1 MSSVTNNPKLRLL
14 IAVVPVVL
22 ILIVACGKSEVPNL
36 IEAPIVTTPT
46 PKVVTVI
53 EELVNEPVQSNST
66 GQPDNEFDT
75 KEIER
80 NYRGINDESIK
91 IAVVKSGNV
100 FQDVE
105 IGVKARIFR
114 LNENGGI
121 NSKKLEIVEVIDDS
135 GSEETLK
142 SAVEEIVDQDIFAL
156 ILLSTATSP
165 AVTDILAENNL
176 PFFGWGFTE
185 GFCEPNKWGFGFNG
199 CMNLATSAA
208 NNENLDTSSLRLLS
222 IFYGRVPQVISITTS
237 DSAGTAVTVQ
247 NETLW
252 GDNLIKSLEFD
263 DDISAAAILEEV
275 NSLGADVL
283 LLSMGLET
291 TVDIKREL
299 IDNFSGMVVDDV
311 TYLPG
316 ILQDFE
322 MAAKLEGGYVFSQIP
337 PQEEYRGATTE
348 IMTGLSQIDGPQ
360 IYSQAISVGYWSTD
374 LLVSILNSIEGEINV
389 KTFFEKANIE
399 GYLYNPEF
407 SGGPCPIQ
415 TALAHQGSSGGAALL
430 QVRGGVFRPVVNFNC
445 P

>member
-1 MSSVTNNPKLRLL
+1 M
-14 IAVVPVVL
+14 
-22 ILIVACGKSEVPNL
+22 
-36 IEAPIVTTPT
+36 
-46 PKVVTVI
+46 
-53 EELVNEPVQSNST
+53 
-66 GQPDNEFDT
+66 
-75 KEIER
+75 
-80 NYRGINDESIK
+80 
-91 IAVVKSGNV
+91 
-100 FQDVE
+100 
-105 IGVKARIFR
+105 
-114 LNENGGI
+114 
-121 NSKKLEIVEVIDDS
+121 
-135 GSEETLK
+135 K

-165 AVTDILAENNL
+165 TVTDILAENNL

-208 NNENLDTSSLRLLS
+208 NNENLDTSSQRLLS
-222 IFYGRVPQVISITTS
+222 IFYGRVPQVVSITTS

-252 GDNLIKSLEFD
+252 GDNLIKSLQFD
-263 DDISAAAILEEV
+263 DDTSAAAILEEV

-283 LLSMGLET
+283 LVSMGLEA
-291 TVDIKREL
+291 TVAIKREL

-322 MAAKLEGGYVFSQIP
+322 LAAKLEGGYVFSQVP

-374 LLVSILNSIEGEINV
+374 LLVAILNSIEGEINV
-389 KTFFEKANIE
+389 KSFFEKANIE

>member
-1 MSSVTNNPKLRLL
+1 MSCVTNIVKLRSLV
-14 IAVVPVVL
+14 IAIPAIA
-22 ILIVACGKSEVPNL
+22 ILTVACGKSEVPNL
-36 IEAPIVTTPT
+36 IEAPTVITPT
-46 PKVVTVI
+46 PVAKAVM
-53 EELVNEPVQSNST
+53 EELVIESVEADSN
-66 GQPDNEFDT
+66 GQADNAFNT

-80 NYRGINDESIK
+80 NYRGINDETIK
-91 IAVVKSGNV
+91 IAVIKSGNV
-100 FQDVE
+100 FQDIE
-105 IGVKARIFR
+105 IGVEARIFR
-114 LNENGGI
+114 LNENGGV
-121 NSKKLEIVEVIDDS
+121 NSRKLEIVKVIDDS

-199 CMNLATSAA
+199 CMNLATSSA
-208 NNENLDTSSLRLLS
+208 NGEYLDTSSLRLLS
-222 IFYGRVPQVISITTS
+222 IFYGRAPRVISITTS
-237 DSAGTAVTVQ
+237 DSAGTAVTLQ

-252 GDNLIKSLEFD
+252 GDNLVKSIQLG
-263 DDISAAAILEEV
+263 DDISAAAILEEID
-275 NSLGADVL
+275 SLQADVL
-283 LLSMGLET
+283 LVSIGLDT
-291 TVDIKREL
+291 TVAIKREL

-316 ILQDFE
+316 ILQDYE
-322 MAAKLEGGYVFSQIP
+322 IATKLEGGYVFSQVP

-360 IYSQAISVGYWSTD
+360 IYSQAVSIGYWSTD
-374 LLVSILNSIEGEINV
+374 LLVAILNSIEGEV
-389 KTFFEKANIE
+389 SVRSFFEKANIE
-399 GYLYNPEF
+399 GYLYSPEF
-407 SGGPCPIQ
+407 SGGPCPFQ
-415 TALAHQGSSGGAALL
+415 TALSHQGSSGGAALL

>member
-1 MSSVTNNPKLRLL
+1 MSCVTNIVKLRSLV
-14 IAVVPVVL
+14 IAIPAIA
-22 ILIVACGKSEVPNL
+22 ILTVACGKSEVPNL
-36 IEAPIVTTPT
+36 IEAPTVITPT
-46 PKVVTVI
+46 PVAKAVM
-53 EELVNEPVQSNST
+53 EELVIESVESDSN
-66 GQPDNEFDT
+66 GQADNAFNT

-80 NYRGINDESIK
+80 NYRGINDETIK
-91 IAVVKSGNV
+91 IAVIKSGNV
-100 FQDVE
+100 FQDIE
-105 IGVKARIFR
+105 IGVEARIFR
-114 LNENGGI
+114 LNENGGV
-121 NSKKLEIVEVIDDS
+121 NSRKLEIVKVIDDS
-135 GSEETLK
+135 GNEETLK

-199 CMNLATSAA
+199 CMNLATSSA
-208 NNENLDTSSLRLLS
+208 NGEYLDTSSLRLLS
-222 IFYGRVPQVISITTS
+222 IFYGRAPRVISITTS
-237 DSAGTAVTVQ
+237 DSAGTAVTLQ

-252 GDNLIKSLEFD
+252 GDNLVKSIQLGD
-263 DDISAAAILEEV
+263 GISAAAILEEID
-275 NSLGADVL
+275 SLQADVL
-283 LLSMGLET
+283 LVSIGLDT
-291 TVDIKREL
+291 TVAIKREL

-316 ILQDFE
+316 ILQDYE
-322 MAAKLEGGYVFSQIP
+322 IATKLEGGYVFSQVP

-360 IYSQAISVGYWSTD
+360 IYSQAVSIGYWSTD
-374 LLVSILNSIEGEINV
+374 LLVAILNSIEGEV
-389 KTFFEKANIE
+389 SVRSFFEKANIE

-407 SGGPCPIQ
+407 SGGPCPFQ
-415 TALAHQGSSGGAALL
+415 TALSHQGSSGGAALL

>member
-1 MSSVTNNPKLRLL
+1 MSCVTNIVKLRSLV
-14 IAVVPVVL
+14 IAIPVIA
-22 ILIVACGKSEVPNL
+22 ILTVACGKSEVPNL
-36 IEAPIVTTPT
+36 IEAPTVITPT
-46 PKVVTVI
+46 PVVKAAM
-53 EELVNEPVQSNST
+53 EELVNESVESDSN
-66 GQPDNEFDT
+66 GQADNAFNA

-80 NYRGINDESIK
+80 NYRGINDETIK
-91 IAVVKSGNV
+91 IAVIKSGNV
-100 FQDVE
+100 FQDLE
-105 IGVKARIFR
+105 IGVEARIFR
-114 LNENGGI
+114 LNENGGV
-121 NSKKLEIVEVIDDS
+121 NSRKLEIVKVIDDS

-142 SAVEEIVDQDIFAL
+142 SAVEDIVDQDIFAI

-165 AVTDILAENNL
+165 AVTDILAENNM

-199 CMNLATSAA
+199 CMNLATSSA
-208 NNENLDTSSLRLLS
+208 NSENLDTSSLSLLS

-237 DSAGTAVTVQ
+237 DSAGTAVTLQ

-252 GDNLIKSLEFD
+252 GDNLVKSIQLE
-263 DDISAAAILEEV
+263 DDISAAAILEEI
-275 NSLGADVL
+275 NSLEADVL
-283 LLSMGLET
+283 LVSIGLDA
-291 TVDIKREL
+291 TVAIKREL

-316 ILQDFE
+316 ILQDYE
-322 MAAKLEGGYVFSQIP
+322 IATELEGGYVFSQVP

-374 LLVSILNSIEGEINV
+374 LLVAILNSIEGEVSV
-389 KTFFEKANIE
+389 KSFFEKANIE
-399 GYLYNPEF
+399 GYLYSPEF
-407 SGGPCPIQ
+407 SGGPCPFQ
-415 TALAHQGSSGGAALL
+415 TALSHQGSSGGAALL

>member
-1 MSSVTNNPKLRLL
+1 MSCVTNIVKLRSLV
-14 IAVVPVVL
+14 IAIPAIA
-22 ILIVACGKSEVPNL
+22 ILTVACGKSEVPNL
-36 IEAPIVTTPT
+36 IEAPTVITPT
-46 PKVVTVI
+46 PVAKAVM
-53 EELVNEPVQSNST
+53 EELVIESVESDSN
-66 GQPDNEFDT
+66 GQADNAFNT

-80 NYRGINDESIK
+80 NYRGINDETIK
-91 IAVVKSGNV
+91 IAVIKSGNV
-100 FQDVE
+100 FQDLE
-105 IGVKARIFR
+105 IGVEARIFR
-114 LNENGGI
+114 LNENGGV
-121 NSKKLEIVEVIDDS
+121 NSRKLEIVKVIDDS

-199 CMNLATSAA
+199 CMNLATSSA
-208 NNENLDTSSLRLLS
+208 NGEYLDTSSLRLLS
-222 IFYGRVPQVISITTS
+222 IFYGRAPRVISITTS
-237 DSAGTAVTVQ
+237 DSAGTAVTLQ

-252 GDNLIKSLEFD
+252 GDNLVKSIQLGD
-263 DDISAAAILEEV
+263 GISAAAILEEID
-275 NSLGADVL
+275 SLQADVL
-283 LLSMGLET
+283 LVSIGLDT
-291 TVDIKREL
+291 TVAIKREL

-316 ILQDFE
+316 ILQDYE
-322 MAAKLEGGYVFSQIP
+322 IATKLEGGYVFSQVP

-360 IYSQAISVGYWSTD
+360 IYSQAVSIGYWSTD
-374 LLVSILNSIEGEINV
+374 LLVAILNSIEGEV
-389 KTFFEKANIE
+389 SVRSFFEKANIE

-407 SGGPCPIQ
+407 SGGPCPFQ
-415 TALAHQGSSGGAALL
+415 TALSHQGSSGGAALL

>member
-1 MSSVTNNPKLRLL
+1 MSCVTNIVKLRSLV
-14 IAVVPVVL
+14 IAIPVIA
-22 ILIVACGKSEVPNL
+22 ILTVACGKSEVPNL
-36 IEAPIVTTPT
+36 IEAPTVITPT
-46 PKVVTVI
+46 PVAKAVM
-53 EELVNEPVQSNST
+53 EELVIESVESDSN
-66 GQPDNEFDT
+66 GQADNAFNT

-80 NYRGINDESIK
+80 NYRGINDETIK
-91 IAVVKSGNV
+91 IAVIKSGNV
-100 FQDVE
+100 FQDIE
-105 IGVKARIFR
+105 IGVEARIFR
-114 LNENGGI
+114 LNENGGV
-121 NSKKLEIVEVIDDS
+121 NSRKLEIVKVIDDS

-199 CMNLATSAA
+199 CMNLATSSA
-208 NNENLDTSSLRLLS
+208 NGEYLDTSSLRLLS
-222 IFYGRVPQVISITTS
+222 IFYGRAPRVISITTS
-237 DSAGTAVTVQ
+237 DSAGTAVTLQ

-252 GDNLIKSLEFD
+252 GDNLVKSIQLGD
-263 DDISAAAILEEV
+263 GISAAAILEEID
-275 NSLGADVL
+275 SLQADVL
-283 LLSMGLET
+283 LVSIGLDT
-291 TVDIKREL
+291 TVAIKREL

-316 ILQDFE
+316 ILQDYE
-322 MAAKLEGGYVFSQIP
+322 IATKLEGGYVFSQVP

-360 IYSQAISVGYWSTD
+360 IYSQAVSIGYWSTD
-374 LLVSILNSIEGEINV
+374 LLVAILNSIEGEV
-389 KTFFEKANIE
+389 SVRSFFEKANIE

-407 SGGPCPIQ
+407 SGGPCPFQ
-415 TALAHQGSSGGAALL
+415 TALSHQGSSGGAALL